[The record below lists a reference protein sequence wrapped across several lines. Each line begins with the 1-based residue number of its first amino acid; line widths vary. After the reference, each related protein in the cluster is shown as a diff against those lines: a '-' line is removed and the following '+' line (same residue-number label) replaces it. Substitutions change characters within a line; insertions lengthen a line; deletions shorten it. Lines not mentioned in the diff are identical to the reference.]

1 MSYMLVRLDLN
12 IGKVSEFSEI
22 MSHMVPVLER
32 HGWHLRGA
40 FVNRIGKLN
49 RCYDL
54 WEMPDAN
61 AVSSVLEIAGQDPEF
76 SEWSDKLQ
84 GIVISEELELMEKL
98 PYWIAKS

>member
-61 AVSSVLEIAGQDPEF
+61 AVSSVLELAGQDPEF

>member
-98 PYWIAKS
+98 PYWIA

>member
-40 FVNRIGKLN
+40 FVNRIGRLN

-84 GIVISEELELMEKL
+84 GIVVSEELELMEKL
-98 PYWIAKS
+98 PYWIAKP

>member
-32 HGWHLRGA
+32 HGWQLRGA

-98 PYWIAKS
+98 PYWIAKP

>member
-98 PYWIAKS
+98 PYWIAKP

>member
-22 MSHMVPVLER
+22 MSHMVSVLER
-32 HGWHLRGA
+32 HGWKLRGA

-61 AVSSVLEIAGQDPEF
+61 AVSSGLEIAGQDPEF

-98 PYWIAKS
+98 PYWIAKP